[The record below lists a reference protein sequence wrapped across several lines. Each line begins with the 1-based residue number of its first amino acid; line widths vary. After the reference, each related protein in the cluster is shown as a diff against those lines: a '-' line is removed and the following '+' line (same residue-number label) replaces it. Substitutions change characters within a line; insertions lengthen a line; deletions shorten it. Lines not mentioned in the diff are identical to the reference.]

1 MQSMVEGHRRVV
13 LTSMGQD
20 HRPVPLHH
28 FLVPLPVPGRNEE
41 RTMRDYL
48 QFYIDGQWVDPITP
62 KLAEVINPA
71 TEAVSGH
78 ISLASPADVD
88 KAVAAARRAF
98 TTWSVTSVKERADLL
113 EAILAEYIK
122 RERELGEAVTE
133 EMGAPLSLGCGF
145 HTLLGKGHISTAL
158 EVLRNFRFEEEHG
171 VTMIRKEPIGVC
183 GLITPWNWPM
193 NQTCVKIAP
202 ALATGCTMILK
213 PPQLAPYSAQ
223 ILAEIIH
230 AAGTPAG
237 VFNMIQGQ
245 GSVIGSALSRHED
258 VDMISFTGSEPV
270 GVQITKDAAD
280 TVKRVG
286 LELGGKSAWVV
297 LDDASMAANVTGA
310 TGGMMGNSGQT
321 CSAGSRLLV
330 PAARMDEAVAAATEA
345 ANGVTVGDP
354 TGNFAMGPVVSK
366 AQYNVIQDYIQQ
378 GLDEGAT
385 LIAGG
390 LGRPEGIDKGW
401 YVRPT
406 VFVGTNDM
414 VIAREEIFG
423 PVLVMIGYDELDDAV
438 AIANDS
444 QFGLGGYVSG
454 EDLETARD
462 VSRKLRTG
470 AIWVNG
476 GFDFGAPFGGYK
488 RSGNGREWG
497 EHGFAEY
504 LEIKAVVG
512 WNPA

>member
-1 MQSMVEGHRRVV
+1 M
-13 LTSMGQD
+13 
-20 HRPVPLHH
+20 
-28 FLVPLPVPGRNEE
+28 RNY
-41 RTMRDYL
+41 T
-48 QFYIDGQWVDPITP
+48 QFYIDGQWVDPIAPRT
-62 KLAEVINPA
+62 AQVVNPA
-71 TEAVSGH
+71 TEEVSGT
-78 ISLASPADVD
+78 ISLGSAADVD

-98 TTWSVTSVKERADLL
+98 ATFGETSAKERLDLL
-113 EAILAEYIK
+113 EAILAEYLK
-122 RERELGEAVTE
+122 RETELGEAVSE
-133 EMGAPLSLGCGF
+133 EMGAPMSLACGF
-145 HTLLGKGHISTAL
+145 HTLLGKGHLSTAI
-158 EVLRNFRFEEEHG
+158 EVLKDFKFEEQRG

-193 NQTCVKIAP
+193 NQTCVKIFP
-202 ALATGCTMILK
+202 ALAAGCTMILK

-223 ILAEIIH
+223 ILAEILH
-230 AAGTPAG
+230 DAGVPAG
-237 VFNMIQGQ
+237 VFNMVQGK
-245 GSVIGSALSRHED
+245 GSEIGTALSTHQD

-270 GVQITKDAAD
+270 GVQIQKDAAD

-286 LELGGKSAWVV
+286 LELGGKSAWIV
-297 LDDASMAANVTGA
+297 LDDASLAANVAAA

-330 PAARMDEAVAAATEA
+330 PNARMDDAIAAATEA

-354 TGNFAMGPVVSK
+354 KGNFAMGPVVSK
-366 AQYNVIQDYIQQ
+366 SQYEIIQGYIEK
-378 GLDEGAT
+378 GLEEGAR

-390 LGRPEGIDKGW
+390 PGKPDGLDKGY

-423 PVLVMIGYDELDDAV
+423 PVLVIIGYDDVDHAV
-438 AIANDS
+438 EIANDS
-444 QFGLGGYVSG
+444 NFGLGGYVSG
-454 EDLETARD
+454 EDLDAARA
-462 VSRKLRTG
+462 VSRRMRTG

-476 GFDFGAPFGGYK
+476 GFDFHAPFGGYK

-504 LEIKAVVG
+504 LETKSVVG
-512 WNPA
+512 WNQA

>member
-1 MQSMVEGHRRVV
+1 MPQNPLTLSGVCFRISV
-13 LTSMGQD
+13 LALNPWEQPM
-20 HRPVPLHH
+20 
-28 FLVPLPVPGRNEE
+28 RN
-41 RTMRDYL
+41 YL

-62 KLAEVINPA
+62 RSAEVINPA
-71 TEAVSGH
+71 TEAVSGT
-78 ISLASPADVD
+78 ISLGSAADVD
-88 KAVAAARRAF
+88 RAVAAARRAF
-98 TTWSVTSVKERADLL
+98 ATWSVTSVKERSELL
-113 EAILAEYIK
+113 EAILAEYIR

-133 EMGAPLSLGCGF
+133 EMGAPLALGCGF
-145 HTLLGKGHISTAL
+145 HTMLGKAHIATAL
-158 EVLRNFRFEEEHG
+158 EVLKTFKFEEQQG

-193 NQTCVKIAP
+193 NQVCVKVAP

-223 ILAEIIH
+223 ILAEILH
-230 AAGTPAG
+230 DAGTPAG
-237 VFNMIQGQ
+237 VFNMVQGQ
-245 GSVIGSALSRHED
+245 GSVIGTALSRHID
-258 VDMISFTGSEPV
+258 VDMISFTGSELV

-297 LDDASMAANVTGA
+297 LDDASMAANVAGA

-330 PAARMDEAVAAATEA
+330 PAARMDEAIVAATEA
-345 ANGVTVGDP
+345 AGSVTVGDP

-366 AQYNVIQDYIQQ
+366 AQYNIIQDYIQK
-378 GLDEGAT
+378 GIDEGAQ

-390 LGRPEGIDKGW
+390 LGRPDGIDKGFF
-401 YVRPT
+401 VKPT
-406 VFVGTNDM
+406 VFVGNNQM

-423 PVLVMIGYDELDDAV
+423 PVLVVIGYDTLDHAIE
-438 AIANDS
+438 IANDS
-444 QFGLGGYVSG
+444 NFGLGGYVSG
-454 EDLETARD
+454 EDLEVARD

-470 AIWVNG
+470 AVWVNG
-476 GFDFGAPFGGYK
+476 GFDMGAPFGGYK

-497 EHGFAEY
+497 VHGFAEY
-504 LEIKAVVG
+504 LEIKAVIG
-512 WNPA
+512 CNAA